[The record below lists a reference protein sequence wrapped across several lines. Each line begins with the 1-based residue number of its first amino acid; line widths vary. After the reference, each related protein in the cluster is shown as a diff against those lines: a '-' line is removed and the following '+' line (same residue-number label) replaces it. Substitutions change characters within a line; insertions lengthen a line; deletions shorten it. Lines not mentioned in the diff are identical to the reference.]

1 MGYVAVKGGKD
12 AIENAERYLDFQRL
26 KGDSPDISTGQISD
40 QLYLAVDRIMGEGS
54 LYAPDL
60 AALAFKQAA
69 GDTFEASFILRAYR
83 TTKPRMG
90 YSMPCDTKK

>member
-40 QLYLAVDRIMGEGS
+40 QLYLAVDRIMG
-54 LYAPDL
+54 
-60 AALAFKQAA
+60 
-69 GDTFEASFILRAYR
+69 
-83 TTKPRMG
+83 
-90 YSMPCDTKK
+90 